1 MEHDSRLDIEVAA
14 YETFMA
20 FQQVGE
26 LQQQCLGQMFY
37 NCFCLHEFT
46 DHSRLLGVYEADG
59 KHALRVIEG
68 FLELTK
74 RCRL

>member
-37 NCFCLHEFT
+37 NCFACMN
-46 DHSRLLGVYEADG
+46 LLIIRAYWAY
-59 KHALRVIEG
+59 
-68 FLELTK
+68 TK
-74 RCRL
+74 PTASMH